1 MSTKEELLKRLS
13 EGVLE
18 MEEDDV
24 AEAAQE
30 YIDAGYPA
38 LDAINQGLIDG
49 MNQASELFEEEEYFV
64 TDLLLCSD
72 AMYAGI
78 NVLRPYLPEEKN
90 DVKHKCVIGVV
101 EGDTHDIGK
110 NLVKIMLETAGFE
123 MIDLG
128 GMFRCRSSWYREG
141 KRSRI
146 DLPVYADDNYHAW
159 NGRNYSSA
167 GKGRSP

>member
-24 AEAAQE
+24 TEAAQE

-72 AMYAGI
+72 AMYAGTQ
-78 NVLRPYLPEEKN
+78 E
-90 DVKHKCVIGVV
+90 
-101 EGDTHDIGK
+101 
-110 NLVKIMLETAGFE
+110 FQQ
-123 MIDLG
+123 
-128 GMFRCRSSWYREG
+128 
-141 KRSRI
+141 KRF
-146 DLPVYADDNYHAW
+146 W
-159 NGRNYSSA
+159 
-167 GKGRSP
+167 K

>member
-38 LDAINQGLIDG
+38 LDAINLGLIDG

-64 TDLLLCSD
+64 TDLLL
-72 AMYAGI
+72 
-78 NVLRPYLPEEKN
+78 
-90 DVKHKCVIGVV
+90 
-101 EGDTHDIGK
+101 
-110 NLVKIMLETAGFE
+110 
-123 MIDLG
+123 
-128 GMFRCRSSWYREG
+128 
-141 KRSRI
+141 
-146 DLPVYADDNYHAW
+146 
-159 NGRNYSSA
+159 
-167 GKGRSP
+167 

>member
-38 LDAINQGLIDG
+38 LDAINLGLIDG

-72 AMYAGI
+72 AM
-78 NVLRPYLPEEKN
+78 
-90 DVKHKCVIGVV
+90 
-101 EGDTHDIGK
+101 
-110 NLVKIMLETAGFE
+110 
-123 MIDLG
+123 
-128 GMFRCRSSWYREG
+128 
-141 KRSRI
+141 
-146 DLPVYADDNYHAW
+146 
-159 NGRNYSSA
+159 
-167 GKGRSP
+167 

>member
-72 AMYAGI
+72 A
-78 NVLRPYLPEEKN
+78 NV
-90 DVKHKCVIGVV
+90 
-101 EGDTHDIGK
+101 
-110 NLVKIMLETAGFE
+110 
-123 MIDLG
+123 
-128 GMFRCRSSWYREG
+128 CR
-141 KRSRI
+141 
-146 DLPVYADDNYHAW
+146 N
-159 NGRNYSSA
+159 
-167 GKGRSP
+167 

>member
-64 TDLLLCSD
+64 TDLLLDRKS
-72 AMYAGI
+72 
-78 NVLRPYLPEEKN
+78 
-90 DVKHKCVIGVV
+90 VV
-101 EGDTHDIGK
+101 
-110 NLVKIMLETAGFE
+110 
-123 MIDLG
+123 
-128 GMFRCRSSWYREG
+128 
-141 KRSRI
+141 
-146 DLPVYADDNYHAW
+146 
-159 NGRNYSSA
+159 
-167 GKGRSP
+167 

>member
-78 NVLRPYLPEEKN
+78 NVLRPHLP
-90 DVKHKCVIGVV
+90 
-101 EGDTHDIGK
+101 
-110 NLVKIMLETAGFE
+110 
-123 MIDLG
+123 
-128 GMFRCRSSWYREG
+128 
-141 KRSRI
+141 
-146 DLPVYADDNYHAW
+146 
-159 NGRNYSSA
+159 
-167 GKGRSP
+167 

>member
-64 TDLLLCSD
+64 TDLLLCH
-72 AMYAGI
+72 
-78 NVLRPYLPEEKN
+78 V
-90 DVKHKCVIGVV
+90 
-101 EGDTHDIGK
+101 
-110 NLVKIMLETAGFE
+110 
-123 MIDLG
+123 
-128 GMFRCRSSWYREG
+128 CR
-141 KRSRI
+141 
-146 DLPVYADDNYHAW
+146 N
-159 NGRNYSSA
+159 
-167 GKGRSP
+167 

>member
-64 TDLLLCSD
+64 TDLLLQRQSHI
-72 AMYAGI
+72 YA
-78 NVLRPYLPEEKN
+78 
-90 DVKHKCVIGVV
+90 
-101 EGDTHDIGK
+101 
-110 NLVKIMLETAGFE
+110 
-123 MIDLG
+123 
-128 GMFRCRSSWYREG
+128 
-141 KRSRI
+141 
-146 DLPVYADDNYHAW
+146 
-159 NGRNYSSA
+159 
-167 GKGRSP
+167 

>member
-1 MSTKEELLKRLS
+1 MSTKEELLKRLA

-72 AMYAGI
+72 AM
-78 NVLRPYLPEEKN
+78 
-90 DVKHKCVIGVV
+90 
-101 EGDTHDIGK
+101 
-110 NLVKIMLETAGFE
+110 
-123 MIDLG
+123 
-128 GMFRCRSSWYREG
+128 
-141 KRSRI
+141 
-146 DLPVYADDNYHAW
+146 
-159 NGRNYSSA
+159 
-167 GKGRSP
+167 

>member
-38 LDAINQGLIDG
+38 LDAINLGLIDG

-72 AMYAGI
+72 AIVCG
-78 NVLRPYLPEEKN
+78 N
-90 DVKHKCVIGVV
+90 
-101 EGDTHDIGK
+101 
-110 NLVKIMLETAGFE
+110 
-123 MIDLG
+123 
-128 GMFRCRSSWYREG
+128 
-141 KRSRI
+141 
-146 DLPVYADDNYHAW
+146 
-159 NGRNYSSA
+159 
-167 GKGRSP
+167 

>member
-64 TDLLLCSD
+64 TDLLLFPSRYPQTSAAEHPCQDRSFQ
-72 AMYAGI
+72 
-78 NVLRPYLPEEKN
+78 
-90 DVKHKCVIGVV
+90 
-101 EGDTHDIGK
+101 
-110 NLVKIMLETAGFE
+110 NLLFPT
-123 MIDLG
+123 
-128 GMFRCRSSWYREG
+128 
-141 KRSRI
+141 
-146 DLPVYADDNYHAW
+146 
-159 NGRNYSSA
+159 
-167 GKGRSP
+167 

>member
-49 MNQASELFEEEEYFV
+49 MNQASELFEEEEYFCNRSAS
-64 TDLLLCSD
+64 LLGCH
-72 AMYAGI
+72 
-78 NVLRPYLPEEKN
+78 V
-90 DVKHKCVIGVV
+90 C
-101 EGDTHDIGK
+101 
-110 NLVKIMLETAGFE
+110 
-123 MIDLG
+123 
-128 GMFRCRSSWYREG
+128 
-141 KRSRI
+141 
-146 DLPVYADDNYHAW
+146 
-159 NGRNYSSA
+159 
-167 GKGRSP
+167 KGN

>member
-38 LDAINQGLIDG
+38 LDAINLGLIDG

-78 NVLRPYLPEEKN
+78 NVLRPYLP
-90 DVKHKCVIGVV
+90 
-101 EGDTHDIGK
+101 
-110 NLVKIMLETAGFE
+110 
-123 MIDLG
+123 
-128 GMFRCRSSWYREG
+128 
-141 KRSRI
+141 
-146 DLPVYADDNYHAW
+146 
-159 NGRNYSSA
+159 
-167 GKGRSP
+167 

>member
-24 AEAAQE
+24 TEAAQE

-72 AMYAGI
+72 AMCAGTQ
-78 NVLRPYLPEEKN
+78 E
-90 DVKHKCVIGVV
+90 
-101 EGDTHDIGK
+101 
-110 NLVKIMLETAGFE
+110 FQ
-123 MIDLG
+123 
-128 GMFRCRSSWYREG
+128 
-141 KRSRI
+141 
-146 DLPVYADDNYHAW
+146 
-159 NGRNYSSA
+159 
-167 GKGRSP
+167 

>member
-64 TDLLLCSD
+64 TDLLLCS
-72 AMYAGI
+72 GTS
-78 NVLRPYLPEEKN
+78 LP
-90 DVKHKCVIGVV
+90 
-101 EGDTHDIGK
+101 
-110 NLVKIMLETAGFE
+110 
-123 MIDLG
+123 
-128 GMFRCRSSWYREG
+128 RSIISKPAVSNIILTRF
-141 KRSRI
+141 
-146 DLPVYADDNYHAW
+146 LPI
-159 NGRNYSSA
+159 S
-167 GKGRSP
+167 